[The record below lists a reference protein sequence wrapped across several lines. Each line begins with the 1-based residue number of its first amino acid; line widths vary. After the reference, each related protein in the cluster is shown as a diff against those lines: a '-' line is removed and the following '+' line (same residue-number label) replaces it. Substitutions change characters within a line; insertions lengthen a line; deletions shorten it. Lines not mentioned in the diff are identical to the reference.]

1 MRDGH
6 YLCPRL
12 FPREWSRCLLS
23 PQNPGLLASLGV
35 GLLTLLGLALG
46 SYLVR
51 RSRRP
56 PVTLLDPNEKYLL
69 RLLDTTTVSHDTKRF
84 RFALPTA
91 HHVLGLPVGKESG
104 GQAPSPAALRG

>member
-1 MRDGH
+1 MGFQ
-6 YLCPRL
+6 L
-12 FPREWSRCLLS
+12 
-23 PQNPGLLASLGV
+23 NPGLLASLGV

-104 GQAPSPAALRG
+104 GYAPSPAVLRGRFSGGLLKHAA